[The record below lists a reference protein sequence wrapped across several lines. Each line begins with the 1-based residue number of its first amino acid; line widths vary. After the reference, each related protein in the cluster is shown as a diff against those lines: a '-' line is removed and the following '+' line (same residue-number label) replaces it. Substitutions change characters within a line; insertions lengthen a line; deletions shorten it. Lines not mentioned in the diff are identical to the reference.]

1 MSKENKNEKNED
13 ESDIAQLIIGG
24 FSTSNNNEKKSLKSL
39 IKAFSETKENSEI
52 NYHNDSQYE
61 LTYKILNENGN
72 TFSCKNIF
80 IEIKLSEKNLQIY
93 TTIDCYIIFLYL
105 ENNESLIEIGK
116 ILNYLT
122 QVDTD
127 INYKKIYLINFF
139 TNQNNIQSNLT
150 EENIK
155 LYFNKYELENYDI
168 SDLDLTDSNN
178 ELVKII
184 ESISV
189 ETLEDK
195 NIINDGI
202 IINKQNNNN
211 YLNDNKDRSMCFIF

>member
-1 MSKENKNEKNED
+1 MSKENNSED
-13 ESDIAQLIIGG
+13 DYDIAELIIGG
-24 FSTSNNNEKKSLKSL
+24 FSTNNNNEKKSLKSL

-52 NYHNDSQYE
+52 IYLNNFQYE
-61 LTYKILNENGN
+61 LTHKILNENGN
-72 TFSCKNIF
+72 KFTCKNTF
-80 IEIKLSEKNLQIY
+80 IEIQLTEKNLQIY
-93 TTIDCYIIFLYL
+93 TTIDCYIIFLDL

-168 SDLDLTDSNN
+168 SDLDLTDSNT

-202 IINKQNNNN
+202 IMNRQNNN
-211 YLNDNKDRSMCFIF
+211 YLSDDKDRSKCVIF

>member
-1 MSKENKNEKNED
+1 MSKESNNED
-13 ESDIAQLIIGG
+13 DSDIAQLIIGG
-24 FSTSNNNEKKSLKSL
+24 FSTNNNNEKKSLKSL

-52 NYHNDSQYE
+52 IYLNNFQYE
-61 LTYKILNENGN
+61 LTHKILNENGN
-72 TFSCKNIF
+72 KFTCKNTF
-80 IEIKLSEKNLQIY
+80 IEIQLTEKNLQIY
-93 TTIDCYIIFLYL
+93 TTIDCYIIFLDL

-150 EENIK
+150 KENIK

-168 SDLDLTDSNN
+168 SDLDLTDSNT

-202 IINKQNNNN
+202 IMNRQNNN
-211 YLNDNKDRSMCFIF
+211 YLSDDKDRSKCVIF

>member
-1 MSKENKNEKNED
+1 MSKEINNED
-13 ESDIAQLIIGG
+13 DSDIAQLIIGG
-24 FSTSNNNEKKSLKSL
+24 FSTNNNNEKKSLKSL

-52 NYHNDSQYE
+52 IYLNNFQYE
-61 LTYKILNENGN
+61 LTHKILNENGN
-72 TFSCKNIF
+72 KFTCKNTF
-80 IEIKLSEKNLQIY
+80 IEIQLTEKNLQIY
-93 TTIDCYIIFLYL
+93 TTIDCYIIFLDL

-168 SDLDLTDSNN
+168 SDLDLTDSNT

-184 ESISV
+184 ESISL

-202 IINKQNNNN
+202 IMNRQNNN
-211 YLNDNKDRSMCFIF
+211 YLSDDKDRSKCVIF

>member
-1 MSKENKNEKNED
+1 MSKEINNED
-13 ESDIAQLIIGG
+13 DSDIAQLIIGG
-24 FSTSNNNEKKSLKSL
+24 FSTNNNNEKKSLKSL

-52 NYHNDSQYE
+52 IYLNNFQYE
-61 LTYKILNENGN
+61 LTHKILNENGN
-72 TFSCKNIF
+72 KFTCKNTF
-80 IEIKLSEKNLQIY
+80 IEIQLTEKNLQIY
-93 TTIDCYIIFLYL
+93 TTIDCYIIFLDL

-168 SDLDLTDSNN
+168 SDLDLTDSNT

-202 IINKQNNNN
+202 IMNRQNNN
-211 YLNDNKDRSMCFIF
+211 YLSDDKDRSKCVIF

>member
-1 MSKENKNEKNED
+1 MSKENKNEKSED

-93 TTIDCYIIFLYL
+93 TTIDCYIIFLDL

>member
-80 IEIKLSEKNLQIY
+80 IEIKLSEKNLQVY
-93 TTIDCYIIFLYL
+93 TTIDCYIIFLDL

>member
-1 MSKENKNEKNED
+1 MSKESNNED
-13 ESDIAQLIIGG
+13 DSDIAQLIIGG
-24 FSTSNNNEKKSLKSL
+24 FSTNNNNEKKSLKSL

-52 NYHNDSQYE
+52 IYLNNFQYE
-61 LTYKILNENGN
+61 LTHKILNENGN
-72 TFSCKNIF
+72 KFTCKNTF
-80 IEIKLSEKNLQIY
+80 IEIQLTEKNLQIY
-93 TTIDCYIIFLYL
+93 TTIDCYIIFLDL

-168 SDLDLTDSNN
+168 SDLDLTDSNT

-202 IINKQNNNN
+202 IMNRQNNN
-211 YLNDNKDRSMCFIF
+211 YLSDDKDRSKCVIF

>member
-52 NYHNDSQYE
+52 NYHNNSQYE

-93 TTIDCYIIFLYL
+93 TTIDCYIIFLDL

-195 NIINDGI
+195 NIINEGI

>member
-1 MSKENKNEKNED
+1 MSKENKEDKNDE
-13 ESDIAQLIIGG
+13 ESDIAQLIVGG
-24 FSTSNNNEKKSLKSL
+24 FSTNNNNEKKSLKSL

-52 NYHNDSQYE
+52 ICHNSQYE
-61 LTYKILNENGN
+61 LTHKILNENGN
-72 TFSCKNIF
+72 KFTCKNIF

-93 TTIDCYIIFLYL
+93 TTIDCYIIFLDL

-155 LYFNKYELENYDI
+155 LYFNKYEIENYDI
-168 SDLDLTDSNN
+168 SDLDLSDSNT

-211 YLNDNKDRSMCFIF
+211 YLNDDKDRSKCFIF

>member
-1 MSKENKNEKNED
+1 MSKENNSED
-13 ESDIAQLIIGG
+13 DYDIAELIIGG
-24 FSTSNNNEKKSLKSL
+24 FSTNNNNEKKSLKSL
-39 IKAFSETKENSEI
+39 IKAFSETKEDSEI
-52 NYHNDSQYE
+52 IYQNNFQYE
-61 LTYKILNENGN
+61 LTHKILNENGN
-72 TFSCKNIF
+72 KFTCKNIF
-80 IEIKLSEKNLQIY
+80 IEIQLTEKNLQIY
-93 TTIDCYIIFLYL
+93 TTIDCYIIFLDL

-122 QVDTD
+122 QLDPD

-168 SDLDLTDSNN
+168 SDLDLTDSNT

-189 ETLEDK
+189 ETLEEK
-195 NIINDGI
+195 NIINNGI
-202 IINKQNNNN
+202 ITNRQNNNV
-211 YLNDNKDRSMCFIF
+211 LSDDKDRSKCVIF

>member
-39 IKAFSETKENSEI
+39 IKAFSEAKENSEI
-52 NYHNDSQYE
+52 NYHNNSQYE

-93 TTIDCYIIFLYL
+93 TTIDCYIIFLDL

-195 NIINDGI
+195 NIINEGI

>member
-1 MSKENKNEKNED
+1 MSKENKNEKSED
-13 ESDIAQLIIGG
+13 ESDKAQLIIGG

-52 NYHNDSQYE
+52 NYHNNSQYE

-93 TTIDCYIIFLYL
+93 TTIDCYIIFLDL

-184 ESISV
+184 ESITV

>member
-93 TTIDCYIIFLYL
+93 TTIDCYIIFLDL

>member
-1 MSKENKNEKNED
+1 MSQEEKNEKNED

-24 FSTSNNNEKKSLKSL
+24 FSTNNNNEKKSLKSL

-52 NYHNDSQYE
+52 KYNNNSQYE

-93 TTIDCYIIFLYL
+93 TTIDCYIIFLDL

-202 IINKQNNNN
+202 VINRQKDF
-211 YLNDNKDRSMCFIF
+211 LNDGKDRSKCFIF

>member
-1 MSKENKNEKNED
+1 MSKESNNED
-13 ESDIAQLIIGG
+13 DSDIAQLIIGG
-24 FSTSNNNEKKSLKSL
+24 FSTNNNNEKKSLKSL

-52 NYHNDSQYE
+52 IYLNNFQYE
-61 LTYKILNENGN
+61 LTHKILNENGN
-72 TFSCKNIF
+72 KFTCKNTF
-80 IEIKLSEKNLQIY
+80 IEIQLTEKNLQIY
-93 TTIDCYIIFLYL
+93 TTIDCYIIFLDL

-168 SDLDLTDSNN
+168 SDLDLTDSNI

-202 IINKQNNNN
+202 IMNRQNNN
-211 YLNDNKDRSMCFIF
+211 YLSDDKDRSKCVIF

>member
-1 MSKENKNEKNED
+1 MSKEKKKD
-13 ESDIAQLIIGG
+13 ESDIANLIVGG
-24 FSTSNNNEKKSLKSL
+24 YSTNNNSEKKSLKYL
-39 IKAFSETKENSEI
+39 IKAFKEEKENTELI
-52 NYHNDSQYE
+52 VQNNLQYE
-61 LTYKILNENGN
+61 LTHKILSENGN
-72 TFSCKNIF
+72 KFTCKNIF
-80 IEIKLSEKNLQIY
+80 IEINLSEKNSQIY
-93 TTIDCYIIFLYL
+93 SMIDCYIIFLDL
-105 ENNESLIEIGK
+105 ENNESLIELEK

-139 TNQNNIQSNLT
+139 YNQNKIQSNLT

-155 LYFNKYELENYDI
+155 LYFDKYELENYDI
-168 SDLDLTDSNN
+168 SDLDLTDSNS

-202 IINKQNNNN
+202 VINRQKDF
-211 YLNDNKDRSMCFIF
+211 LNDGKDRSKCFIF

>member
-1 MSKENKNEKNED
+1 MSKESNNED
-13 ESDIAQLIIGG
+13 DSDIAQLIIGG
-24 FSTSNNNEKKSLKSL
+24 FSTNNNNEKKSLKSL

-52 NYHNDSQYE
+52 INLNNFQYE
-61 LTYKILNENGN
+61 LTHKILNENGN
-72 TFSCKNIF
+72 KFTCKNTF
-80 IEIKLSEKNLQIY
+80 IEIQLTEKNLQIY
-93 TTIDCYIIFLYL
+93 TTIDCYIIFLDL

-168 SDLDLTDSNN
+168 SDLDLTDSNT

-202 IINKQNNNN
+202 IMNRQNNN
-211 YLNDNKDRSMCFIF
+211 YLSDDKDRSKCVIF

>member
-1 MSKENKNEKNED
+1 MSKENNSED
-13 ESDIAQLIIGG
+13 DYDIAELIIGG
-24 FSTSNNNEKKSLKSL
+24 FSTNNNNEKKSLKSL
-39 IKAFSETKENSEI
+39 IKAFSETKEDSEI
-52 NYHNDSQYE
+52 IYQNNFQYE

-72 TFSCKNIF
+72 KFTCKNIF
-80 IEIKLSEKNLQIY
+80 IEIQLTEKNLQIY
-93 TTIDCYIIFLYL
+93 TTIDCYIIFLDL

-122 QVDTD
+122 QVDPD

-139 TNQNNIQSNLT
+139 TNQSNIQSNLT

-168 SDLDLTDSNN
+168 SDLDLTDSNT

-189 ETLEDK
+189 ETLEEK
-195 NIINDGI
+195 NIINNGI
-202 IINKQNNNN
+202 ITNRQNNNV
-211 YLNDNKDRSMCFIF
+211 LSDDKDRSKCVIF

>member
-1 MSKENKNEKNED
+1 MSKEKKKD
-13 ESDIAQLIIGG
+13 ESDIANLIVGG
-24 FSTSNNNEKKSLKSL
+24 YSTNNNSEKKSLKYL
-39 IKAFSETKENSEI
+39 IKAFKEEKENTELI
-52 NYHNDSQYE
+52 VQNNLQYE
-61 LTYKILNENGN
+61 LTHKILNENGN
-72 TFSCKNIF
+72 KFTCKNIF
-80 IEIKLSEKNLQIY
+80 IEINLSEKYSHIY
-93 TTIDCYIIFLYL
+93 SMIDCYIIFLDL
-105 ENNESLIEIGK
+105 ENNESLIELEK

-139 TNQNNIQSNLT
+139 YNQNKIQSNLT

-155 LYFNKYELENYDI
+155 LYFDKYELENYDI
-168 SDLDLTDSNN
+168 SDLDLTDSNS

-202 IINKQNNNN
+202 VINRQKDF
-211 YLNDNKDRSMCFIF
+211 LNDGKDRSKCFIF

>member
-1 MSKENKNEKNED
+1 MSKEEQNEKNED

-24 FSTSNNNEKKSLKSL
+24 FSTNNNNEKKSLKSL

-52 NYHNDSQYE
+52 KYNNNSQYE

-72 TFSCKNIF
+72 KFTCQNIF
-80 IEIKLSEKNLQIY
+80 FEIKLSEKNLQVY
-93 TTIDCYIIFLYL
+93 TTIDCYIIFLDL

-168 SDLDLTDSNN
+168 SDLDLTDSNI

-211 YLNDNKDRSMCFIF
+211 YLKDDKDRSGCFIF

>member
-1 MSKENKNEKNED
+1 MSKEKKKD
-13 ESDIAQLIIGG
+13 ESDIANLIVGG
-24 FSTSNNNEKKSLKSL
+24 YSTNNNSEKKSLKYL
-39 IKAFSETKENSEI
+39 IKAFKEEKENTELI
-52 NYHNDSQYE
+52 VQNNLQYE
-61 LTYKILNENGN
+61 LTHKILNENGN
-72 TFSCKNIF
+72 KFTCKNIF
-80 IEIKLSEKNLQIY
+80 IEINLSEKNSQIY
-93 TTIDCYIIFLYL
+93 SLIDCYIIFLDL
-105 ENNESLIEIGK
+105 ENNESLIELEK

-139 TNQNNIQSNLT
+139 YNQNKIQSNLT

-155 LYFNKYELENYDI
+155 LYFDKYELENYDI
-168 SDLDLTDSNN
+168 SDLDLTDSNS

-202 IINKQNNNN
+202 VINRQKDF
-211 YLNDNKDRSMCFIF
+211 LNDGKDRSKCFIF